1 MNSIAEQVADQAAAA
16 YRQPLPPDSAAA
28 GKRLLMNAAALAPH
42 GSRHPII
49 RTLAEAWPPQ
59 AGGRERQAARSPLT
73 IAGAVASA
81 ITVDDYDDAHLDTLV
96 HPACVNL
103 GAAISV
109 ASFKPVSG
117 AELLSA
123 FAIGCELEIRLAI
136 ALLPEALERGWDLNG
151 VCGTLSAAVTASLL
165 LDPSPARVAN
175 AIEVAAS
182 STLGLLGGAGSAVRV
197 YTVGKAAQNG
207 VAAALLARARF
218 TAPRECFESPRGLCQ
233 ALIQRRDAFDSV
245 TADFMSLGVLRRT
258 VVKRYPCAILLHP
271 YADAVR
277 ELCASGQRV
286 TSVTARCNPRVLE
299 LVDRPRPANG
309 LEAKVSA
316 QYCLATILA
325 EGELGVSHF
334 EEARVVSA
342 QPVDVQITL
351 VEDPS
356 VAVGTGVIGWQAG
369 SMPGG
374 VTPDAQRAHHG
385 LRDATAAELIEK
397 VAAVLAASSCSADG
411 GARLVDYFRNIDE
424 SSNITEL
431 VRLVTTGENAD
442 G

>member
-1 MNSIAEQVADQAAAA
+1 MTSIAEQVADHAAAA
-16 YRQPLPPDSAAA
+16 YREPLRPDSAAA

-42 GSRHPII
+42 GSRHPVIH
-49 RTLAEAWPPQ
+49 TLAEAWPPR
-59 AGGRERQAARSPLT
+59 AVDGERQAVRSPLT

-81 ITVDDYDDAHLDTLV
+81 INVDDYDDAHLDTLV

-103 GAAISV
+103 GAGISV

-123 FAIGCELEIRLAI
+123 FAIGCELELRLAI

-182 STLGLLGGAGSAVRV
+182 STLGLLGGVGSPVKV

-207 VAAALLARARF
+207 VAAALLASTRF
-218 TAPRECFESPRGLCQ
+218 TAPSECFESPRGLCQ
-233 ALIQRRDAFDSV
+233 ALIQRTDAFGSV
-245 TADFMSLGVLRRT
+245 TADFMSLGVLPRT

-271 YADAVR
+271 YVDAVR
-277 ELCASGQRV
+277 ELCASGQQV
-286 TSVTARCNPRVLE
+286 TWVTARCNPRVLE
-299 LVDRPRPANG
+299 RVDRPKPANG

-316 QYCLATILA
+316 QYCIATILD
-325 EGELGVSHF
+325 EGQLGVSHF
-334 EEARVVSA
+334 EDARVASA
-342 QPVDVQITL
+342 RPADAQITL

-356 VAVGTGVIGWQAG
+356 VAVGTGVIDWQAG
-369 SMPGG
+369 STPSGA
-374 VTPDAQRAHHG
+374 TPDVQRTHYG

-411 GARLVDYFRNIDE
+411 GHA
-424 SSNITEL
+424 SSTICGTSTS
-431 VRLVTTGENAD
+431 RQTPPSW
-442 G
+442 